1 MSLGLTVNGAMADS
15 IATLLNSLQRAKTM
29 KPVIFS
35 AALLMAALSSLAS
48 AEEVEI
54 TLKHNLDGYLSGYC
68 LDIKGGGPDVDP
80 ANGLQSHTC
89 YSYRGDLGTDQIFET
104 EKFADNQLYM
114 PEFDVCGTLTAIE
127 QGATLSL
134 AECSGSAEQSIT
146 FGNDGTLR
154 PTADTSLCLTAGLAT
169 ERGRGGTSD
178 HQIKSL
184 TLIACSEDRQIFQ
197 QWRTRTQAD

>member
-1 MSLGLTVNGAMADS
+1 MK
-15 IATLLNSLQRAKTM
+15 ITLIPAS
-29 KPVIFS
+29 
-35 AALLMAALSSLAS
+35 LLMAAFSSLAS
-48 AEEVEI
+48 ADEVEI

-104 EKFADNQLYM
+104 DKFADNQLYM
-114 PEFDVCGTLTAIE
+114 PEFDVCATLTGIE
-127 QGATLSL
+127 SGATLSL
-134 AECSGSAEQSIT
+134 AACDGSAEQSIQ
-146 FGNDGTLR
+146 FSENGTLS

-169 ERGRGGTSD
+169 EQGRGGTSE

-184 TLIACSEDRQIFQ
+184 TLLACSDDRAIFQ